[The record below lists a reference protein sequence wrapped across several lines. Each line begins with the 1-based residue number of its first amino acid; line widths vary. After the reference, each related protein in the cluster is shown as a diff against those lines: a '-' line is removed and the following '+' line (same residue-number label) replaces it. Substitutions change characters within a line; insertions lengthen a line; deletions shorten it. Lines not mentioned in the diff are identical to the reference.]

1 MLARRGYLGLPTNHH
16 VPDRAERV
24 QGAGQKRFPSADA
37 SGRSLADVPTGQRCH
52 DNAYDARDYENEP
65 LVPRSHVL
73 LFPGHDQ
80 DLPVTRSTTSSD
92 GTRTMRTRMKPSRF
106 DHRAAPR
113 APVVHVDISREAAVN
128 LNIHVLENT
137 AAGTT
142 RRPGDAWPS
151 SLPRVCRLCRDRLAG
166 RVHTPKDV
174 TNART
179 GKHWARPPRNGRHRI
194 WTDRDSRDRLADRAH
209 RLLRSASLGSSFDQS
224 VTRTPR
230 PVLVYMGAYR
240 H

>member
-1 MLARRGYLGLPTNHH
+1 MASTPSQGGLPPRPRGRSRSPRPRARRMLARRGYLGLSTNHP

-151 SLPRVCRLCRDRLAG
+151 SLPRVVGYVEIAWQG
-166 RVHTPKDV
+166 GFIHQ
-174 TNART
+174 RT
-179 GKHWARPPRNGRHRI
+179 
-194 WTDRDSRDRLADRAH
+194 
-209 RLLRSASLGSSFDQS
+209 
-224 VTRTPR
+224 
-230 PVLVYMGAYR
+230 
-240 H
+240 